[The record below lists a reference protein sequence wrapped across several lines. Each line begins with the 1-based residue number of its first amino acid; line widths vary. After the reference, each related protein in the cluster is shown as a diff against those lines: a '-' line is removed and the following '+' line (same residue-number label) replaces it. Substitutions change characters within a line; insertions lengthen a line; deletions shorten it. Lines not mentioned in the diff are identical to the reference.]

1 MRYEWYSKHV
11 GGSAFLGVRRVT
23 GSLVAVILL
32 AFTVLPQPS
41 INDSHSEAP
50 SSVHPLLAPSIGP
63 HILHVLKE
71 RGKQTVPGADVVALL
86 VVGFAGHP
94 DQSSTQI
101 STWLEPR
108 RFHQA
113 LVGRHGSRAPPQ
125 LLLFA

>member
-1 MRYEWYSKHV
+1 MRFEWYSKRV
-11 GGSAFLGVRRVT
+11 GGSAFLDVRRVT

-41 INDSHSEAP
+41 INDSHSEAL

-63 HILHVLKE
+63 HLLHVLKE
-71 RGKQTVPGADVVALL
+71 RGKQTVAGTEVVALL
-86 VVGFAGHP
+86 VVGFARNP
-94 DQSSTQI
+94 DQSTEI